1 MAFFVIYGYQ
11 NSGKTHTAWL
21 VYNLLKAAGSKLY
34 FESHPAQNELTY
46 AEVLQHITD
55 RYNAPDTTPHISDFR
70 ALIEYK
76 GKRVAIFSAGDCVK
90 DYNWA
95 VTSLVDNLDWAK
107 TNNADHIVCCSR
119 YRNNDGSV
127 RRYLL
132 DNYRLSIYKW
142 YYKSRTQILADQLD
156 DAQKVAKEVFDS
168 IANYTST
175 LQIAL
180 QETYNNNNNIDE
192 VGLIDKMIQYFQNRP
207 QCTTIKTHQHYVTYS
222 NPPIKCEISD
232 ILFVSYSKHYP
243 WMKIN
248 FLQAKKAD
256 FNNRKE
262 GLVSNNTKLKFS
274 IDKNQYNLLKDRP
287 EIDPLK
293 TGLPKDI
300 LSSACNA
307 SITSYGVFY
316 NASNSSKTTTVEFA
330 FEITDLLQ
338 PTPKV
343 TRACFGTIDTYYG
356 CICNNKYCHCHCWHE
371 PNLLTTLDTDC
382 FENALLNFQIGS
394 PIEDEGA
401 IHLAKAIEALLQ
413 KEGKSNHSFMQFMQ
427 KYEHLWKSSSNDN
440 NKGSD
445 MDNFESLSSIQYV
458 VLVDIDNEEYSN
470 ND

>member
-1 MAFFVIYGYQ
+1 MALFVIYGYQ
-11 NSGKTHTAWL
+11 NSGKTHAAWL
-21 VYNLLKAAGSKLY
+21 VYNLLKAAGKELD
-34 FESHPAQNELTY
+34 FDSHPAQKKLTY
-46 AEVLQHITD
+46 GEVLQHIKD

-76 GKRVAIFSAGDCVK
+76 GKKVAIFSAGDCVK
-90 DYNWA
+90 DKKWV
-95 VTSLVDNLDWAK
+95 VTSFVDNLDWAK

-180 QETYNNNNNIDE
+180 QEAYNNNNNIDE

-232 ILFVSYSKHYP
+232 ILFVAYSRYRP

-248 FLQAKKAD
+248 FLQAKKVN

-262 GLVSNNTKLKFS
+262 GLVANKTKLKFS
-274 IDKNQYNLLKDRP
+274 IAKNQYDLLKTRP
-287 EIDPLK
+287 EIDPLQ

-300 LSSACNA
+300 LSKARNS
-307 SITSYGVFY
+307 SITSYGLFY
-316 NASNSSKTTTVEFA
+316 NNPTTGYAVNVEFA

-338 PTPKV
+338 PTKKV
-343 TRACFGTIDTYYG
+343 TKAYFGSIDTLFG
-356 CICNNKYCHCHCWHE
+356 CICNVPHCCHCWHDS
-371 PNLLTTLDTDC
+371 NLLTSLKTNN
-382 FENALLNFQIGS
+382 FEEALLNYQIGS
-394 PIEDEGA
+394 PVDIDTA
-401 IHLAKAIEALLQ
+401 IALIKSINALLKQ
-413 KEGKSNHSFMQFMQ
+413 NNQQDSSFAQFV
-427 KYEHLWKSSSNDN
+427 L
-440 NKGSD
+440 D
-445 MDNFESLSSIQYV
+445 MSEYFELSPSQDDNFQESLNLATELFPTRYV
-458 VLVDIDNEEYSN
+458 VLVDVDHMNEN
-470 ND
+470 N

>member
-1 MAFFVIYGYQ
+1 MALFVIYGYQ

-46 AEVLQHITD
+46 AEILQHITD

-76 GKRVAIFSAGDCVK
+76 GKKVAIFSAGDCVK

-107 TNNADHIVCCSR
+107 QNGADHIVCCSR
-119 YRNNDGSV
+119 YVNRAGSV
-127 RRYLL
+127 QRYLL
-132 DNYRLSIYKW
+132 DNYNIYKL
-142 YYKSRTQILADQLD
+142 YRKSRTNILSEQLADI
-156 DAQKVAKEVFDS
+156 QKVAEKIFTDIKHS
-168 IANYTST
+168 SM
-175 LQIAL
+175 LQSAL
-180 QETYNNNNNIDE
+180 QDAYNQDNSIGE
-192 VGLIDKMIQYFQNRP
+192 VGLFQRIIEYFECHP
-207 QCTTIKTHQHYVTYS
+207 KCTPIEMHQHYVQYG
-222 NPPIKCEISD
+222 NPVVKCEISD
-232 ILFVSYSKHYP
+232 ILFVSYSKYYP

-300 LSSACNA
+300 LSNACNS

-401 IHLAKAIEALLQ
+401 LHLAKAIEALLQ
-413 KEGKSNHSFMQFMQ
+413 KERKSNHSFRQFMQ

-440 NKGSD
+440 NKGSN

>member
-1 MAFFVIYGYQ
+1 MALFVIYGYQ
-11 NSGKTHTAWL
+11 NSGKTHAAWL
-21 VYNLLKAAGSKLY
+21 VYNLLKAAGKELD
-34 FESHPAQNELTY
+34 FDSHPAQKKLTY
-46 AEVLQHITD
+46 DEVLRHITD
-55 RYNAPDTTPHISDFR
+55 RYNNPTTPHISDFR

-90 DYNWA
+90 DWKWE
-95 VTSLVDNLDWAK
+95 VTSLEDNLDWAK

-142 YYKSRTQILADQLD
+142 FYKSQTTMLAEQLS
-156 DAQKVAKEVFDS
+156 DAQKVAAEVFDS

-180 QETYNNNNNIDE
+180 QEAYNNNNIDE

-243 WMKIN
+243 LMKIN

-287 EIDPLK
+287 EIEPSK

-356 CICNNKYCHCHCWHE
+356 CICNNKYCHCYCWHE

-458 VLVDIDNEEYSN
+458 VLVDIDNEEYTN